1 MRYTCV
7 KGWLNKPQ
15 FCKEVQTN
23 VFLCVADLIYVE
35 LLILQKIIQN
45 FLQIHGIMLWVSK
58 PENLFTSKC
67 WLYRLYIAYI

>member
-7 KGWLNKPQ
+7 KGWLNKPK

-67 WLYRLYIAYI
+67 WLYRLYIA